1 MLNGCVWQIDTVP
14 TDSLPQSVEEKA
26 VLEMIEAEPNPFN
39 ETKNGT
45 QAEPE
50 IETVLANSH
59 DL

>member
-1 MLNGCVWQIDTVP
+1 LTPFRQILYHKA
-14 TDSLPQSVEEKA
+14 SPQSVEEKA